1 MAPELIRKRLLVVD
15 DDEELGRT
23 LGRMLTRAGYD
34 VTLAASGT
42 AALELMKAGG
52 GYALVLTDVRM
63 PDMSGPAF
71 VMRLRQV
78 VLRGQPAVVFMS
90 GASDEWLD
98 SLRSLG
104 GRFIKKP
111 FLRAELLA
119 MVESAL
125 PSARGSCA

>member
-1 MAPELIRKRLLVVD
+1 MAERTSPRILVVD
-15 DDEELGRT
+15 DDKELGVT

-34 VTLAASGT
+34 VTLASSGKT
-42 AALELMKAGG
+42 ALELVNAGDE
-52 GYALVLTDVRM
+52 YALVLTDVRM

-71 VMRLRQV
+71 VMRLRESSP
-78 VLRGQPAVVFMS
+78 RPPMVVFMS

-104 GRFIKKP
+104 GIFLKKP

-119 MVESAL
+119 AIESAL
-125 PSARGSCA
+125 SGTRRRV